1 MHFLQVKG
9 TIPSVWIIKKLVCKL
24 GASAC
29 HWSHIVSCTQCHGL
43 GHLLH
48 SALTSPP
55 RANARC
61 LESRQSF
68 VPAEQQS
75 SVRLMTT
82 TEVRRSGRITDR
94 MRSFWTTLRDS
105 VLSPPTLAPTLL
117 EWLCQGQRG
126 SGFNHLLTGVG
137 HFRSCLHKWLWPL
150 LRPVSVAQKT
160 NCPPCCPQMSN
171 PSTSPWTARPD
182 VSGWRYN
189 RMAFQHL
196 PQDPVRPSSGLKQLA
211 QTIKRYRSYSWK

>member
-1 MHFLQVKG
+1 MHFLEVKG

-126 SGFNHLLTGVG
+126 SGFNHLRTGVG
-137 HFRSCLHKWLWPL
+137 HFRSCLHKWVRPL
-150 LRPVSVAQKT
+150 LKFVSVAQKNKLST
-160 NCPPCCPQMSN
+160 MLSSN
-171 PSTSPWTARPD
+171 VQSIDFPVDCTTWRFWMTIQSNGFSTPAPRSSAAKQWTKTTGSND
-182 VSGWRYN
+182 
-189 RMAFQHL
+189 
-196 PQDPVRPSSGLKQLA
+196 
-211 QTIKRYRSYSWK
+211 